1 MTNTQPKKP
10 IWQTPWH
17 FTETIIIVL
26 GIYLAGMLLQ
36 LSIGTFKFSNLA
48 WPINIIFGSVSL
60 LLVLLLSFRK
70 RSFFYQW
77 LAGVP
82 FSLTLIGALLIQTI
96 IMGFTPQ
103 VTGALTNKPDVFD
116 IIGFTRMTS
125 SWPFILTYYFTLIAL
140 FAAVVNRLKIPRWS
154 DYAFYLNHLGLLIF
168 LFASGFGASDMKRY
182 VMYVEER
189 AETPEWRV
197 YSENKDVLELP
208 IAITLNDFIMEEY
221 APKLAIIDRV
231 TGKAIPEETP
241 NYFQLA
247 DKQTETIIEGWK
259 IKVDTFYTDAIRNS
273 AKTYQKINM
282 PGSCPAAKVSLTEI
296 KSGKKLSGWVCC
308 GNYAQLYMPLSI
320 NVKYSLVMTRP
331 EAKRYSSDI
340 DVLTE
345 SGEKISAILE
355 VNKPLKV
362 GNWTIYQYGYDN
374 DAGKASM
381 YSSFELVY
389 DPWLNMVYLGII
401 LCAIGSLCL
410 FWIGYKKRKGKN
422 NE

>member
-1 MTNTQPKKP
+1 MITHQPKKQ
-10 IWQTPWH
+10 IWQKPWH
-17 FTETIIIVL
+17 FTETILIVA
-26 GIYLAGMLLQ
+26 GIYLVGMMLQ
-36 LSIGTFKFSNLA
+36 LTIGTFKFSNIA
-48 WPINIIFGSVSL
+48 WPLNIMIGTVGL
-60 LLVLLLSFRK
+60 ALVLLVSLRK
-70 RSFFYQW
+70 RSFFFQW

-82 FSLTLIGALLIQTI
+82 FSVTLIGALLIQTI

-103 VTGALTNKPDVFD
+103 IAGALTTKPGVFD

-125 SWPFILTYYFTLIAL
+125 SWPFILTYYFTLLAL
-140 FAAVVNRLKIPRWS
+140 FTAVINRLKTPRWK
-154 DYAFYLNHLGLLIF
+154 DYAFYLNHVGLLIF

-221 APKLAIIDRV
+221 APKLAIIDRK

-241 NYFQLA
+241 DYFQLD
-247 DKQTETIIEGWK
+247 DKTNEAEIEGWE
-259 IKVDTFYTDAIRNS
+259 IHVDTFYMDAIRNS
-273 AKTYQKINM
+273 GMTYQEIHM
-282 PGSCPAAKVSLTEI
+282 PGSCPAAKVSLLEMKT
-296 KSGKKLSGWVCC
+296 GKKLSGWVCC
-308 GNYAQLYMPLSI
+308 GNYAQLYMPLSL
-320 NVKYSLVMTRP
+320 NDKYSVVMTRP
-331 EAKRYSSDI
+331 EAKRYASDI
-340 DVLTE
+340 EVVTE
-345 SGEKISAILE
+345 LGHKVAAILE

-362 GNWTIYQYGYDN
+362 GDWTIYQYGYDN

-389 DPWLNMVYLGII
+389 DPWLNVVYVGIA

-410 FWIGYKKRKGKN
+410 FWIGYNKRKEKKQ
-422 NE
+422 